1 MTLEFSRVTLPA
13 LWTVEQAK
21 VHLHLTGTAYDADV
35 QQKLDA
41 AQEAV
46 LSYLAVGADATW
58 TEATTPLAVKHAV
71 LLLTAYYYEDRGD
84 GSVPDVWPKLY
95 ALLAAYRDPTVK

>member
-1 MTLEFSRVTLPA
+1 VTLAFSRVTLPP

-46 LSYLAVGADATW
+46 LSYLAAGGDASW
-58 TEATTPLAVKHAV
+58 TAVTAPLPVKHAV
-71 LLLTAYYYEDRGD
+71 LLLLSAFYEDRGD
-84 GSVPDVWPKLY
+84 GTPPDPWPQIY
-95 ALLAAYRDPTVK
+95 ALLAAYRDPTIA